1 MQIKVRGKNMEV
13 TPALDEYINKRLKK
27 LNKFFAPDTEV
38 QAVLSVARDNHVVE
52 VTVLFDS
59 LILRGE
65 ESTGDMYLSIDMVVD
80 KLEKQVGKYKTR
92 INRRLRQKGIRLV
105 NDRLSPAEDESDE
118 LKIVKTKKFI
128 LKPMPVEEAILQ
140 MNLLGHD
147 FFVFVN
153 ADEEHINVLYR
164 RKDGNYGLIDP
175 DF

>member
-1 MQIKVRGKNMEV
+1 MQIKIRGKNMEV

-38 QAVLSVARDNHVVE
+38 QVVLSITRDNHVVE
-52 VTVLFDS
+52 VTVLFDN

-65 ESTGDMYLSIDMVVD
+65 EATGDMYLSIDMVVD
-80 KLEKQVGKYKTR
+80 KLEKQVVKYKTK

-105 NDRLSPAEDESDE
+105 NDKLPRAEDENDD
-118 LKIVKTKKFI
+118 LKIVKTKRFM

-175 DF
+175 NF